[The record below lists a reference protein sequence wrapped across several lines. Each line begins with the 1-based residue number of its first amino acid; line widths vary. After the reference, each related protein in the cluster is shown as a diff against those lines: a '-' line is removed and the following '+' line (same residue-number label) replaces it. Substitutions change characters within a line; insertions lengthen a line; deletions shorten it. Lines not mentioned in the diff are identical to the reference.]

1 MKTKKFGLYT
11 AVSLVVANMIGT
23 GVFTSLG
30 FQVADINSGFAIVA
44 LWLLGGVAALFG
56 ALSYAE
62 LGATMPRSGGEYF
75 YLSKIYHPG
84 FGFLAGWVS
93 FLVGFAAPVAAA
105 SMGLGMYMSV
115 SLNLTEVL
123 PGFLGEHPS
132 KIIAAVVIILLTA
145 MHAIDK
151 KAGAAFQNI
160 FTTLKIL
167 IVIVLVAIGFIYGDA
182 SIADFALDDN
192 AISDMMS
199 PAFAIS
205 LYFVSYSYSGWNAA
219 AYIAGEIENPQRNIP
234 LSLIL
239 GTSIVTVL
247 YVLLNYVF
255 MLVIPIPEMAGQL
268 EIGYIFANKIWGTGI
283 GNIMG
288 MIIAVLLLSSVSSM
302 IITGPRVTQV
312 IGEDYSFFKWF
323 STKTK
328 KDIPQRAIII
338 QSMISLVYVVTA
350 TFEQVITYIG
360 FTLNLF
366 TLFTVIGVLVYR
378 KTHPNVKRPYKT
390 FGYPVVP
397 IIFILIGLW
406 LAIYGVIFRPEE
418 SIAGLITTLSGLI
431 VYRFANKKQ
440 QQNIVS

>member
-1 MKTKKFGLYT
+1 M
-11 AVSLVVANMIGT
+11 
-23 GVFTSLG
+23 
-30 FQVADINSGFAIVA
+30 
-44 LWLLGGVAALFG
+44 
-56 ALSYAE
+56 
-62 LGATMPRSGGEYF
+62 
-75 YLSKIYHPG
+75 
-84 FGFLAGWVS
+84 
-93 FLVGFAAPVAAA
+93 
-105 SMGLGMYMSV
+105 
-115 SLNLTEVL
+115 
-123 PGFLGEHPS
+123 
-132 KIIAAVVIILLTA
+132 
-145 MHAIDK
+145 
-151 KAGAAFQNI
+151 
-160 FTTLKIL
+160 